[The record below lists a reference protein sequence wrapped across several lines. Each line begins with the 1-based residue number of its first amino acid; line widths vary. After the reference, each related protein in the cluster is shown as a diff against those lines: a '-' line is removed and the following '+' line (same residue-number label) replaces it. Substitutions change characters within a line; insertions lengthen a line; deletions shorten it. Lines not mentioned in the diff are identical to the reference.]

1 MTVAVAN
8 TIVDRVHAR
17 AVRVM
22 QRVAPGAA
30 FALSD
35 LALACHE
42 NTRGYRC
49 LLERARDRTTVGCL
63 EGDCT
68 HGRDPLRNYCF
79 VALSDGTTFELVE
92 RRQHA
97 GRTDIWH
104 NGRTIG
110 HAACTRE
117 DLIEGTVCPTAWD
130 LFHEGRLFGEVS
142 RGLKVRPESLWVHR
156 ADGPDLPLVLPRKN
170 GLGQMVRAI
179 GRLAALKFLSG
190 WPPANHD
197 LLVPGQAARTLSNDQ
212 LAFYFAAVLLFRAVY
227 FRSHLAP
234 AE

>member
-1 MTVAVAN
+1 MTVAVVN
-8 TIVDRVHAR
+8 TIMDRVHTR
-17 AVRVM
+17 AVKVM

-35 LALACHE
+35 LALARPE

-49 LLERARDRTTVGCL
+49 LIERARDRKPVGCL
-63 EGDCT
+63 EGDCA
-68 HGRDPLRNYCF
+68 HGHDPLRKYCF
-79 VALSDGTTFELVE
+79 AALSDGTTFELVE

-104 NGRTIG
+104 NGRIIG
-110 HAACTRE
+110 RAACTRE
-117 DLIEGTVCPTAWD
+117 DLIEGTVCPTAWE

-142 RGLKVRPESLWVHR
+142 RGLTVRPESLWIHR
-156 ADGPDLPLVLPRKN
+156 TQGPDLPLVLPRKD
-170 GLGQMVRAI
+170 GLGQFMRAI
-179 GRLAALKFLSG
+179 GRVASLKFLSAS
-190 WPPANHD
+190 PPANHD
-197 LLVPGQAARTLSNDQ
+197 LVVGAQPARSLTDQQ

-227 FRSHLAP
+227 FRSISTP